1 VHVSDNPGLCQ
12 DCQGGE
18 TVRYDAE
25 WDDLKGKIKG
35 INVSVRGA
43 GSVGAYGGRGG
54 KGGGKFG
61 KGKGGNG
68 RSAASA
74 STFLTHSRAK
84 LMSYRSVKDPEASF
98 ASIRD
103 SVLSPERS
111 MLVRTPCEVNGPGV
125 GDSFWRRFREN
136 PEFQQY
142 HIPDFSFDDGEPA
155 ASWQLRARALLTEWN
170 ETFQR
175 QTDGAEPAEGAPRL
189 YLIHSEQA
197 V

>member
-1 VHVSDNPGLCQ
+1 VHVTDNPGLGE

-35 INVSVRGA
+35 INVSVKGA
-43 GSVGAYGGRGG
+43 GSGGGYGGRGG

-61 KGKGGNG
+61 KGKGGND
-68 RSAASA
+68 RSAASD
-74 STFLTHSRAK
+74 STSLTHSRAK
-84 LMSYRSVKDPEASF
+84 LLRYRSMKDPEASF

-103 SVLSPERS
+103 SVLPPESS
-111 MLVRTPCEVNGPGV
+111 MLVHSPCEVNGPGV
-125 GDSFWRRFREN
+125 GDAFWQRFRKN
-136 PEFQQY
+136 PEFEQY

-155 ASWQLRARALLTEWN
+155 ASWQHRARALLTEWK

-175 QTDGAEPAEGAPRL
+175 QTEGAETPGGAPRL
-189 YLIHSEQA
+189 YQIHSEQA